1 MAKTKYL
8 ICNYIMVPKNPS
20 VTSVP
25 NWQKDPDNVQYDEQV
40 FFDSKIRTKDESA
53 SVIINLE
60 TKTIEKN
67 RLDSKLSY
75 DQLHDYFYKAY
86 KQYMDPVL
94 AALNQA
100 SS

>member
-1 MAKTKYL
+1 
-8 ICNYIMVPKNPS
+8 MVPKNPS

-67 RLDSKLSY
+67 RLDSKLTY

>member
-1 MAKTKYL
+1 
-8 ICNYIMVPKNPS
+8 MVPKNPS

-40 FFDSKIRTKDESA
+40 FFDSKVRTKDESA

-67 RLDSKLSY
+67 RLDSKLTY

>member
-20 VTSVP
+20 VTSTP
-25 NWQKDPDNVQYDEQV
+25 NWQKNPDNVQYDEQV
-40 FFDSKIRTKDESA
+40 FFDSKIRSKDAGA
-53 SVIINLE
+53 SVIINLQD
-60 TKTIEKN
+60 KTIEKN
-67 RLDSKLSY
+67 RLDPKLTY

-94 AALNQA
+94 TALDQA

>member
-1 MAKTKYL
+1 
-8 ICNYIMVPKNPS
+8 MVPKNPS

-40 FFDSKIRTKDESA
+40 FFDSKVRTKDESA

-67 RLDSKLSY
+67 RLDSKLTY
-75 DQLHDYFYKAY
+75 DQLHAYFYKAY

>member
-20 VTSVP
+20 ITSVP
-25 NWQKDPDNVQYDEQV
+25 NWQKDPNNVQYDEQV
-40 FFDSKIRTKDESA
+40 FFDSKVRTKDESA
-53 SVIINLE
+53 SVILNME

-67 RLDSKLSY
+67 RLDEKLTY

-94 AALNQA
+94 KALDQT

>member
-20 VTSVP
+20 ITSIP
-25 NWQKDPDNVQYDEQV
+25 NWQKDPNNTQYDEQV
-40 FFDSKIRTKDESA
+40 FFDSKIRAKDASA
-53 SVIINLE
+53 SVILNME

-67 RLDSKLSY
+67 RLDDKLTY
-75 DQLHDYFYKAY
+75 DQLHEYFYKAY

-94 AALNQA
+94 KELNQV

>member
-67 RLDSKLSY
+67 RLDSKLTY

-94 AALNQA
+94 AALNQD

>member
-20 VTSVP
+20 ITSVP
-25 NWQKDPDNVQYDEQV
+25 NWQKDPNNVQYDEQV
-40 FFDSKIRTKDESA
+40 FFDSKIRNKDESA
-53 SVIINLE
+53 SVILNME

-67 RLDSKLSY
+67 RLDEKLTY

-94 AALNQA
+94 KALSQT

>member
-1 MAKTKYL
+1 
-8 ICNYIMVPKNPS
+8 MVPKNPS

>member
-1 MAKTKYL
+1 
-8 ICNYIMVPKNPS
+8 MVPKNPS

-40 FFDSKIRTKDESA
+40 FFDSKIRTKDETA

-67 RLDSKLSY
+67 RLDSKLTY

>member
-1 MAKTKYL
+1 
-8 ICNYIMVPKNPS
+8 MVPKNPS
-20 VTSVP
+20 ITSVP
-25 NWQKDPDNVQYDEQV
+25 NWQKDPNNVQYDEQV

-53 SVIINLE
+53 SVILNME

-67 RLDSKLSY
+67 RLDEKLTY

-94 AALNQA
+94 KALDQT

>member
-20 VTSVP
+20 ITSVP
-25 NWQKDPDNVQYDEQV
+25 NWQKDPNNVQYDEQV

-53 SVIINLE
+53 SVILNME

-67 RLDSKLSY
+67 RLDEKLTY

-94 AALNQA
+94 KALDPT